1 MITEK
6 LSTLKNCRR
15 QVSPDNTGRLN
26 LLKGKLLEIK
36 AAQERLA
43 DLVMKDGLETD
54 MLAILNAKA
63 KKLADEKREVSEKI
77 EAVEAAE
84 SEVVSVIN
92 LVKEWQNASY
102 EEKKT
107 VTNLLIDQIIISED
121 GSVEVVWNI

>member
-1 MITEK
+1 MC
-6 LSTLKNCRR
+6 LKASYLKSRR
-15 QVSPDNTGRLN
+15 RKGRLN

-36 AAQERLA
+36 AAQGRLA

-77 EAVEAAE
+77 EAIEAAE

-102 EEKKT
+102 EEKKA

-121 GSVEVVWNI
+121 GSVEEVWNI